1 MNARLHA
8 RTALPTPAG
17 QPTTLGQIEQAAA
30 SYGVAPGAKA
40 MMQAESR
47 GAQRAVASGVYIVWR
62 SKKNGADCSRV
73 AGDARCFCGHALSA
87 HKAVSKSN
95 PQAPGCTSCPCRRFE
110 FVPSRPEECGMWW
123 LPRRKGFDVHS
134 WRAPCRCKHG
144 HDSHDPVTR
153 RCRMCACSCFVSDY
167 RCLGCDGSQVG
178 VRCLPP

>member
-1 MNARLHA
+1 MNARLA

-73 AGDARCFCGHALSA
+73 GSDARCFCGHALSA

-95 PQAPGCTSCPCRRFE
+95 PQPPPQPLGALQPYKDYPVLRQ
-110 FVPSRPEECGMWW
+110 
-123 LPRRKGFDVHS
+123 
-134 WRAPCRCKHG
+134 RAYARARI
-144 HDSHDPVTR
+144 STR
-153 RCRMCACSCFVSDY
+153 SLR
-167 RCLGCDGSQVG
+167 LE
-178 VRCLPP
+178 